1 MFGYQQKQ
9 VVSVTSVVY
18 DPKSAEVLASPVPA
32 MPRAAVERF
41 LRQQKALQPN
51 MVAGLERT
59 G

>member
-18 DPKSAEVLASPVPA
+18 DPKSAEALASPVPA
-32 MPRAAVERF
+32 TPRAAVELF
-41 LRQQKALQPN
+41 LWQQKALQPN
-51 MVAGLERT
+51 TVAGLERI